1 MEENEQR
8 GVAAPLQRPR
18 SPRVPVEFAVE
29 VEGNDVSGKPFQAK
43 AQAIK
48 ISRGGATIV
57 LDTQVAVGSTVKLTP
72 PFGRKLYAEVNGV
85 WNDEVDGRQLIGVK
99 LLAADGWFAD

>member
-1 MEENEQR
+1 MEENERR
-8 GVAAPLQRPR
+8 GVAAPSQRPR

-29 VEGNDVSGKPFQAK
+29 VEGNDASGKPFQAK

-57 LDTQVAVGSTVKLTP
+57 LDTQVAVGSIVKLTP
-72 PFGRKLYAEVNGV
+72 PFGPKLDAEVNGV